1 MAFYVEGASDAF
13 PTLNPTFSPI
23 NSNLLKKNKEL
34 QDSVNALKQEN
45 SDLKFLIKQ
54 IKRQCNEE
62 VRKDESI
69 YQQTLEND
77 ENQIRMEAVEKA
89 KQIQQLFQSQMKLKD
104 EKINS
109 LKQLMQNIETKY
121 KRDLEN
127 MEQKI
132 LNLTNNNSFLKESI
146 GKQKKNNIKVLKKY
160 KAMVKQLDKLKK
172 ENKQIKNETDIP
184 SGDGI
189 DPEL

>member
-1 MAFYVEGASDAF
+1 M
-13 PTLNPTFSPI
+13 
-23 NSNLLKKNKEL
+23 
-34 QDSVNALKQEN
+34 
-45 SDLKFLIKQ
+45 
-54 IKRQCNEE
+54 
-62 VRKDESI
+62 
-69 YQQTLEND
+69 
-77 ENQIRMEAVEKA
+77 EKA

>member
-34 QDSVNALKQEN
+34 ENAVNALKQEN